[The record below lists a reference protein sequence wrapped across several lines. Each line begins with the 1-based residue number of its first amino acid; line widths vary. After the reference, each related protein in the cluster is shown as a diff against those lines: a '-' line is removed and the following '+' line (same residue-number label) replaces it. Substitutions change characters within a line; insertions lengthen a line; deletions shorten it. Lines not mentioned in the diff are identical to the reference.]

1 MKALLLLLT
10 VAVAACGT
18 VEAEPTAK
26 DGAGGNGAASVGGSA
41 GGAGGAGGEIGGAG
55 EAGHAGASGAAGT
68 TAPSSGG
75 ATGSAGAGGG
85 GGGASAGGQA
95 GHPAIAD
102 CPRPIASWGTW
113 CPNKYPDGT
122 TCVLGCIYDNAG
134 QTYEPAGGSC
144 YVKSDFSYGKPLVC
158 LPYGGGLTTCASCPR

>member
-55 EAGHAGASGAAGT
+55 EAGHAGASGAAGA

-75 ATGSAGAGGG
+75 TTGSAGAGGG
-85 GGGASAGGQA
+85 GGGASAGGGA
-95 GHPAIAD
+95 GGGPGASSSPV
-102 CPRPIASWGTW
+102 CPKTYGELGI
-113 CPNKYPDGT
+113 CPNLVNGKRCLRCRDQETELVITSPCGVMSVSDVYQY
-122 TCVLGCIYDNAG
+122 CV
-134 QTYEPAGGSC
+134 PSC
-144 YVKSDFSYGKPLVC
+144 S
-158 LPYGGGLTTCASCPR
+158 